1 MNEFKERIRKSK
13 TISCEEQKSKA
24 KPLVI
29 ETKWSIKKTA

>member
-1 MNEFKERIRKSK
+1 MNEFKECIRKSK
-13 TISCEEQKSKA
+13 NISYEEQKIKA